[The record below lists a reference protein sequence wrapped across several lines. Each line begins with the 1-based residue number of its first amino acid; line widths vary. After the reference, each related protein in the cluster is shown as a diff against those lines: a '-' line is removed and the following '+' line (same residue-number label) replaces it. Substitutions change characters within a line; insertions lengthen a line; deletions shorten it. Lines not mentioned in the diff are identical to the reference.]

1 MNFNFISDY
10 WNTHNTD
17 EDIISKAGEVCD
29 SVYVDLQ
36 LINDFNFI
44 SDFHRVMKLNGML
57 YIWYNTWINIHI
69 YMYNQFKSK
78 SVNIKSVINSKL

>member
-1 MNFNFISDY
+1 MVE
-10 WNTHNTD
+10 WRNTGKGREMT
-17 EDIISKAGEVCD
+17 GENECD
-29 SVYVDLQ
+29 SIYVDLQ

>member
-1 MNFNFISDY
+1 MSL
-10 WNTHNTD
+10 
-17 EDIISKAGEVCD
+17 DIFKNLNQEPLLFDIMHIYCD
-29 SVYVDLQ
+29 SIYVDLQ

-57 YIWYNTWINIHI
+57 YMWYNIWINIHI

>member
-29 SVYVDLQ
+29 SKLFMCCFI
-36 LINDFNFI
+36 INKWF
-44 SDFHRVMKLNGML
+44 
-57 YIWYNTWINIHI
+57 
-69 YMYNQFKSK
+69 
-78 SVNIKSVINSKL
+78 